1 MEERQASRT
10 PPDDARHPSKEA
22 VGRFV
27 SNTSTRE
34 EAKAVV
40 RHLLRRCPRCA
51 RQLLDQT
58 GAR

>member
-1 MEERQASRT
+1 MQT
-10 PPDDARHPSKEA
+10 PPESAQHPSKEA

-27 SNTSTRE
+27 SNRATRE

-51 RQLLDQT
+51 RRLLALT